1 MNVVWD
7 CPVALI
13 KRYGKLIGELRTDMT
28 GSNAGCCHC
37 FSGIPNTL
45 QEANSINIKFEFD
58 LICFYIH
65 LWNLIFFFCL
75 VTYGSFSTCGLIFI

>member
-13 KRYGKLIGELRTDMT
+13 KRYGKLIGELRADMT
-28 GSNAGCCHC
+28 DSNAGRCHC

-45 QEANSINIKFEFD
+45 REAKRINIKFEFD
-58 LICFYIH
+58 LI
-65 LWNLIFFFCL
+65 
-75 VTYGSFSTCGLIFI
+75 